1 MPEYKGVE
9 GRKPLSPE
17 AAMTDQPKTDAIS
30 IGGAIGEIV
39 ETCKEGRGLPSLSL
53 CNEAQTEY
61 RAREREF
68 AALLSTIEA
77 KDKRIAGLEG
87 AIRSVLDH
95 MRSHGATGT
104 CFAGV
109 VGDLE
114 SALTG
119 TPSNLVVVDK
129 QDYDIL
135 RSLAGVEADGY
146 VTVERERLLQE
157 PERSECSRDGESAE
171 S

>member
-1 MPEYKGVE
+1 
-9 GRKPLSPE
+9 
-17 AAMTDQPKTDAIS
+17 MTDQLKTDAIRANMIS
-30 IGGAIGEIV
+30 CGEIDLDDGDAGYSV
-39 ETCKEGRGLPSLSL
+39 P
-53 CNEAQTEY
+53 N
-61 RAREREF
+61 
-68 AALLSTIEA
+68 ALLLQCANENWRVGGGWHVVMPESTHTALLETIEA